1 MNDFYCD
8 PSTLLSESDVEQKVI
23 WPLLTKAEPIG
34 LGYSKT
40 DIQTKVNLRKIEIDK
55 GAKSQL
61 YYPDYLLSLQGIPQ
75 IIVEAKKPNEDLHE
89 AYRQA
94 SLYASEINRFFES
107 GINPCKY
114 IIACDGLKLVAGTW
128 DAAKFQFEIETS
140 DWVPTHKE
148 FGSFLELFSYSNLN
162 KIATET
168 KNLIR
173 RNVQFRKPLY
183 MVGSNSIQNKQ
194 TVNTFG
200 ETISI
205 SYQHLF
211 NPLSDEEKTDI
222 VQNAYVKV
230 YKHESHLSPIQ
241 KIIKKQLHP
250 SFQDTTEIDDN
261 TNPTEISNK
270 LKKAYKYNNKVLLL
284 VGSVGSGKS
293 TFITYL
299 KEVALSERITSKL
312 FWANLDLNNAPVSR
326 DEIYKWVKQKLILQI
341 REYYD
346 EIDFDS
352 YEVITKLYAEEIIKF
367 DKIAGALLSKESE
380 KYKSELYDNLKR
392 LQSDVDI
399 TLNSLI
405 TQIINADNKELI
417 IVLDNCDKRNLEEQ
431 LLMFEVANWLKDA
444 IKTIVFLPL
453 RDTTYD
459 HFRNEKPLDTVIK
472 DLTFRITPA
481 SLEKVIY
488 TRIKYAARLSK
499 SNATRYYTLK
509 NNIKV
514 SYPADEELYYLKS
527 VLASLFQNN
536 FFKKLLI
543 GLAGSDLRKGIE
555 IFTDFIKSGHITEVD
570 ILKMKQTKGEHKLSN
585 HIVSKV
591 FLRGNRV
598 YYNDES
604 SKIKNLFYSDPSDTI
619 PNPFTRLS
627 ILKWLHTNYRIKGPS
642 GIPGFHSIDKIISYL
657 NSLGHDKVRVEK
669 EILTLIRQKLL
680 NSETQ
685 DSQRI
690 KPNELISI
698 TTSGIIHLD
707 ILWNL
712 DYLSAC
718 SEDTWFEDITLA
730 DKIAANMA
738 GEGKLS
744 HLSLQNILAHS
755 EYFLS
760 YLKTYFE
767 KHYKAYYNFI
777 NDGYNLNPMD
787 FDRFSSMISTAKSRL
802 INNSER
808 EIESGAIKKCRIL
821 NIKFYGII
829 VQLENS
835 KNIGFLKASK
845 INDPDFENNYHLE
858 QIIDLEV
865 VKYNPVHNK
874 YDMKLP
880 D

>member
-8 PSTLLSESDVEQKVI
+8 PKSLLSESDVEQKVI
-23 WPLLTKAEPIG
+23 WPLLTKGEPIG
-34 LGYSKT
+34 LGYTKA
-40 DIQTKVNLRKIEIDK
+40 DIQTKINLRKLEIDK

-61 YYPDYLLSLQGIPQ
+61 YYPDYLLSLQGVPQ

-94 SLYASEINRFFES
+94 SLYASEINRYFEA

-128 DAAKFQFEIETS
+128 DEAKFQFEIEAT
-140 DWVPTHKE
+140 DWLPTHKD
-148 FGSFLELFSYSNLN
+148 FGKFLTLFSYTNLN
-162 KIATET
+162 KVATET
-168 KNLIR
+168 KNSIR

-183 MVGSNSIQNKQ
+183 LVGSSSIQNKQ

-211 NPLSDEEKTDI
+211 NPLTDEEKTDI
-222 VQNAYVKV
+222 VKNAYVKV
-230 YKHESHLSPIQ
+230 YKHESHLTPIQ
-241 KIIKKQLHP
+241 KIIKKKLHP

-261 TNPTEISNK
+261 TNPKEISNK
-270 LKKAYKYNNKVLLL
+270 LRKAHKYNNKVLLL

-299 KEVALSERITSKL
+299 KEVALKEGITNKL

-326 DEIYKWVKQKLILQI
+326 DEIYKWIKQNLIAQI
-341 REYYD
+341 HDYYSH
-346 EIDFDS
+346 IDFDS
-352 YEVITKLYAEEIIKF
+352 YEVITKVYAEEIAKF

-380 KYKSELYDNLKR
+380 KYKSELYDSLKR
-392 LQSDVDI
+392 LQADIDI

-405 TQIINADNKELI
+405 REIVNADNKELI

-431 LLMFEVANWLKDA
+431 LLMFEVANWLKDT
-444 IKTIVFLPL
+444 IKSIVFLPL

-488 TRIKYAARLSK
+488 TRIKYASRLSK
-499 SNATRYYTLK
+499 TNSTRYYTLK

-514 SYPADEELYYLKS
+514 SYPAVDELYYLKS

-555 IFTDFIKSGHITEVD
+555 IFTDFIKSGHISEVD
-570 ILKMKQTKGEHKLSN
+570 ILKMKQSKGEHKLSN

-591 FLRGNRV
+591 FLRGNRA

-604 SKIKNLFYSDPSDTI
+604 SKIKNLFYSDPSDSI

-627 ILKWLHTNYRIKGPS
+627 ILKWLHSNYRIKGPS
-642 GIPGFHSIDKIISYL
+642 GIPGFHSTDKIISYL
-657 NSLGHDKVRVEK
+657 NSLGHDKLRVEK
-669 EILTLIRQKLL
+669 EILSLIRQKLL
-680 NSETQ
+680 SSETQ

-690 KPNELISI
+690 KPNELVSI

-707 ILWNL
+707 ILGNL

-718 SEDTWFEDITLA
+718 SEDTWFEDVKLA
-730 DKIAANMA
+730 EKIATNMA

-744 HLSLQNILAHS
+744 HLSLQNVLAHS
-755 EYFLS
+755 EEFLG
-760 YLKTYFE
+760 YLKRYFD
-767 KHYKAYYNFI
+767 KHFKAYYSFI

-787 FDRFSSMISTAKSRL
+787 FDRFNSMISNAKAKLS
-802 INNSER
+802 SDP
-808 EIESGAIKKCRIL
+808 EIEIEPGTIKKCRIL
-821 NIKFYGII
+821 SIRFYGII
-829 VQLENS
+829 VQLDQS
-835 KNIGFLKASK
+835 RHKGFIKANTIK
-845 INDPDFENNYHLE
+845 DKDFETNYHLE
-858 QIIDLEV
+858 QVIDLEV
-865 VKYNPVHNK
+865 VKYNSVHGK
-874 YDMKLP
+874 YDMRIPK
-880 D
+880 

>member
-1 MNDFYCD
+1 MNDFYFE
-8 PSTLLSESDVEQKVI
+8 PQSLLSESDVEQKVI

-34 LGYSKT
+34 LGYAKT
-40 DIQTKVNLRKIEIDK
+40 DIQTKINLRKLEIDK
-55 GAKSQL
+55 GARSQL

-75 IIVEAKKPNEDLHE
+75 IIVEAKKPNEDLYE

-114 IIACDGLKLVAGTW
+114 IIACDGLRLVAGTW
-128 DAAKFQFEIETS
+128 DEAKYQFDIETAN
-140 DWVPTHKE
+140 WVPSHKE
-148 FGSFLELFSYSNLN
+148 FSHFLELFSQTNLN
-162 KIATET
+162 KVATET
-168 KNLIR
+168 KNSIR
-173 RNVQFRKPLY
+173 RNIQFRKPLY
-183 MVGSNSIQNKQ
+183 MVGGNSIQSKQ

-211 NPLSDEEKTDI
+211 NPLTDEEKTDI

-241 KIIKKQLHP
+241 KIIKKKLHP

-261 TNPTEISNK
+261 TNPKEISNK
-270 LKKAYKYNNKVLLL
+270 LKKAHKYNNKLLLL

-299 KEVALSERITSKL
+299 KEVALSEGITKKL

-326 DEIYKWVKQKLILQI
+326 EEIYKWIKQNLIAQI
-341 REYYD
+341 RDSYSN
-346 EIDFDS
+346 IDFDS
-352 YEVITKLYAEEIIKF
+352 YEVISRLYANEILKF
-367 DKIAGALLSKESE
+367 DKIAGPLLSKESE
-380 KYKSELYDNLKR
+380 RYKSELYDNLKR
-392 LQSDVDI
+392 LQADTDI

-405 TQIINADNKELI
+405 TEIINADNKELI

-431 LLMFEVANWLKDA
+431 LLMFEVANWLKDT
-444 IKTIVFLPL
+444 IKSIVFLPL

-488 TRIKYAARLSK
+488 ARIKYAARLSK
-499 SNATRYYTLK
+499 TNSARTYILK
-509 NNIKV
+509 NSIKV
-514 SYPADEELYYLKS
+514 TYPAVEELYYLKS

-570 ILKMKQTKGEHKLSN
+570 ILKMKQTKGEYKLSN

-604 SKIKNLFYSDPSDTI
+604 SKIKNLFYSDPSDSI

-627 ILKWLHTNYRIKGPS
+627 ILKWLHSNYRIKGPS
-642 GIPGFHSIDKIISYL
+642 GIPGFHSSEKIISYL
-657 NSLGHDKVRVEK
+657 NSLGHDKMRVEK
-669 EILTLIRQKLL
+669 EILSLIRQKLL

-685 DSQRI
+685 DSKCI
-690 KPNELISI
+690 KPEELISI

-718 SEDTWFEDITLA
+718 SEDTWFEDVELA
-730 DKIAANMA
+730 SRIATNMA

-744 HLSLQNILAHS
+744 HLSIQNVLAHS
-755 EYFLS
+755 EEFLN
-760 YLKTYFE
+760 YLKSYFD
-767 KHYKAYYNFI
+767 KHFKAYYSFI

-787 FDRFSSMISTAKSRL
+787 FDRFNSMISNAKSRL
-802 INNSER
+802 GNDPEK
-808 EIESGAIKKCRIL
+808 EIEPGTIKKCKIL

-829 VQLENS
+829 VQLEQS
-835 KNIGFLKASK
+835 KYIGFLKANN
-845 INDPDFENNYHLE
+845 INDPDFENTYHLE
-858 QIIDLEV
+858 QTIELAVE
-865 VKYNPVHNK
+865 KYNPIHGK

-880 D
+880 K